1 MSPDLKSPLESAWGH
16 ADGSFTK
23 QNKQGIWHQLS
34 PLTSFACYTVKNH
47 VPHKKDDSTCYVLF
61 CSSLLSS
68 SSATHSL
75 MHPRLILW
83 ACALIFLDMP
93 LVPCVSILPV
103 YAGDVPL
110 NFLGMDLPSAQI
122 QGMFLTE
129 SCHQAHPRLIH
140 SRWDLDITSL
150 RG

>member
-1 MSPDLKSPLESAWGH
+1 MLRL
-16 ADGSFTK
+16 
-23 QNKQGIWHQLS
+23 
-34 PLTSFACYTVKNH
+34 
-47 VPHKKDDSTCYVLF
+47 VLF
-61 CSSLLSS
+61 ITSLQFLCY
-68 SSATHSL
+68 SL
-75 MHPRLILW
+75 CHAPSPYSLG
-83 ACALIFLDMP
+83 CALIFLDMP

-140 SRWDLDITSL
+140 RKWDLDITSL

>member
-1 MSPDLKSPLESAWGH
+1 MSPDLKSLLESAWGH
-16 ADGSFTK
+16 TDGSFTK
-23 QNKQGIWHQLS
+23 QNKQGIWHQLP

-68 SSATHSL
+68 SSATHSV
-75 MHPRLILW
+75 MHPRLTLW
-83 ACALIFLDMP
+83 AVLSSSWICLWFLALASCLF
-93 LVPCVSILPV
+93 

-140 SRWDLDITSL
+140 RKWDLDITSL